1 MLRYA
6 MNPGWDFYG
15 RKQEELAL
23 ESIMARGRWFFCQI
37 SGRRRIGKTTL
48 ITRLL
53 ERHPDKKIIYVQIPD
68 SDASG
73 VLKAVSDALDDFGVP
88 PDEFHRPR
96 ELRQFAGLVRVL
108 CESGY
113 LVVLDEFQYFHRK
126 ALAPFCSFLQPEV
139 DRLRSADKATGGL
152 FVLGSIHNEMS
163 AILEDRR
170 SPLFN
175 RVTDRLEIQHLDFA
189 TLKEMWL
196 AHGIED
202 SYHQLFLWSL
212 FEGIPKFYRDCFEQ
226 GILRPSPDHRL
237 ETLAGVFFKGSSPL
251 RGEADNWFLS
261 EFRGRY
267 ESLLKII
274 AENNGCS
281 HKTIMAEYAKIDE
294 DSEEKQ
300 IGGYLNALVNKYQ
313 IIEKRLPI
321 FGVKGASKK
330 HRYYIGDNFLL
341 SWLGAV
347 DRQVKASKVLPLDAC
362 IRTCSRRLETVEG
375 PAFEK
380 MIRQLVQELSRRG
393 DGDFSITSVVEGY
406 WNRPDNPDRNIEI
419 DQLLVNDAA
428 KTLRVATCKR
438 DPGRAVKEL
447 DRFEAHVG
455 AFLTTKEGRRFS
467 GHRLLKTAFAPSF
480 DRSAVQALAA
490 KGYQAVGLDDLMGRL

>member
-1 MLRYA
+1 MKP
-6 MNPGWDFYG
+6 NWDFYG
-15 RKQEELAL
+15 RKEEERAL
-23 ESIMARGRWFFCQI
+23 EAIMARGRWFFCQI

-53 ERHPDKKIIYVQIPD
+53 ARHAGKKIIYLQIPD
-68 SDASG
+68 SDPLG
-73 VLKAVSDALDDFGVP
+73 VLKAVSDALTDFGVSP
-88 PDEFHRPR
+88 GEFPRPR
-96 ELRQFAGLVRVL
+96 ELREFARLVRRL
-108 CESGY
+108 CEDGF

-139 DRLRSADKATGGL
+139 DRLRGADGANGGL

-175 RVTDRLEIQHLDFA
+175 RVTDRLELQHLDFA
-189 TLKEMWL
+189 TLREMWL

-202 SYHQLFLWSL
+202 PYHQLFLWGL
-212 FEGIPKFYRDCFEQ
+212 FEGIPKFYRDCFEV
-226 GILRPSPDHRL
+226 GVLGPSAEHRRKTL
-237 ETLAGVFFKGSSPL
+237 ETVFFKGSSPL
-251 RGEADNWFLS
+251 RGEADNWFLG

-267 ESLLKII
+267 ESLLRII
-274 AENNGCS
+274 AENAGCS
-281 HKTIMAEYAKIDE
+281 HGTIMAEYAKIDE
-294 DSEEKQ
+294 ASQERQ
-300 IGGYLNALVNKYQ
+300 IGGYLHALVAKYQ

-321 FGVKGASKK
+321 FAVKGASKK

-341 SWLGAV
+341 SWLGAI
-347 DRQVKASKVLPLDAC
+347 DRQVKASKVLPLADC

-380 MIRQLVQELSRRG
+380 MIRRLTAELSRGG
-393 DGDFSITSVVEGY
+393 DEDFSITSVVEGY
-406 WNRPDNPDRNIEI
+406 WNRPENPDRSIEV
-419 DQLLVNDAA
+419 DQLLVNDEA
-428 KTLRVATCKR
+428 KTLRAATCKR
-438 DPGRAVKEL
+438 DPRRALQDL

-467 GHRLLKTAFAPSF
+467 GYRLLKTAFSPAF
-480 DRSAVQALAA
+480 DAGAVRALAA
-490 KGYQAVGLDDLMGRL
+490 KGVQAVGLDDLMRRL